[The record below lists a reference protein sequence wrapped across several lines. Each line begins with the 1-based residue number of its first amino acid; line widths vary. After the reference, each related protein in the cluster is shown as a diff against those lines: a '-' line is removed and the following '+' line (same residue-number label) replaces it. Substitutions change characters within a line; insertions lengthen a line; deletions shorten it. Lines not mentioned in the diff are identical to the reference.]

1 MFVLYFTINEN
12 TYIEYIHTTITPTG
26 SIERND
32 MGIVFV
38 ISWKYPDI
46 NVIF

>member
-12 TYIEYIHTTITPTG
+12 TFIEYIHTTITPIG

-32 MGIVFV
+32 MGFL
-38 ISWKYPDI
+38 
-46 NVIF
+46 